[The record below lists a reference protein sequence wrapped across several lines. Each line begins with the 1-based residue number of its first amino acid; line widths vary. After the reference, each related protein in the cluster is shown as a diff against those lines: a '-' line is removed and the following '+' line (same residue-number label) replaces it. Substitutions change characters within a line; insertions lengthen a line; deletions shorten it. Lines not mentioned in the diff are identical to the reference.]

1 MGNRKEAINRKADK
15 GEEEE
20 VKKETETFEMAA

>member
-1 MGNRKEAINRKADK
+1 MLWYAVFTSMSHAPSAGDEADK

-20 VKKETETFEMAA
+20 EVLA